1 MPLFTFHEI
10 RQLMS
15 VSSSYNFIE
24 ATEGTLEKEMLA
36 PIQILKSPPHKGGR
50 GQTRMKPLFAL

>member
-36 PIQILKSPPHKGGR
+36 PLQNLKRIFTMLHKMMI
-50 GQTRMKPLFAL
+50 RMNLNEY